1 MQINKEHEK
10 GPFDI
15 IGDVHGRF
23 DELKNLLDKLVIELK
38 KVINILLLILKED
51 ELFS

>member
-1 MQINKEHEK
+1 MRINKEHEK

-15 IGDVHGRF
+15 IGDVHGCS
-23 DELKNLLDKLVIELK
+23 DELKNLLDKLGHRIK

>member
-15 IGDVHGRF
+15 IGDVHGCF
-23 DELKNLLDKLVIELK
+23 DELKNLLDKLGYRIK
-38 KVINILLLILKED
+38 KGNKALSK
-51 ELFS
+51 